1 MTLAEFE
8 IPTFLRNGHIGDAV
22 VQWIFDF
29 RGFAGIQIGKK
40 NIDSNKYFNNV
51 MNDMIENFV
60 YKKISIYNRFE
71 IKFYKWSKI
80 RAGELITET
89 NVPEKS

>member
-1 MTLAEFE
+1 M
-8 IPTFLRNGHIGDAV
+8 
-22 VQWIFDF
+22 
-29 RGFAGIQIGKK
+29 

-80 RAGELITET
+80 RAGEKNTSQSSTENKAQQRKT
-89 NVPEKS
+89 IKCKISNSLYHNYSLLM